1 MGKTRVL
8 VLSENLNK
16 FEGAYI
22 VTLSKTDY
30 DNLKLLEKY
39 LPNLNKK
46 VFSDKEREI
55 IDKYND
61 FIDNI
66 KSKSKSSIITI
77 DTSLKRINIKNS

>member
-1 MGKTRVL
+1 MGKIRVL
-8 VLSENLNK
+8 VLSENSNK

-46 VFSDKEREI
+46 VFSDKEKEI

-66 KSKSKSSIITI
+66 KFKSKSSIITI
-77 DTSLKRINIKNS
+77 DTSLKKFCY